1 MLSILQKDK
10 FFKDSSYC
18 IKIFR
23 SKKRWRTINIKIKN
37 EIIEI
42 CCPFFTSPRKINSII
57 EEKSS
62 WIEKKI
68 AENRYINKKKEELK
82 LLEKIFYKGKSVSLK
97 MKIDKFDKVFLEH
110 NTLMVISKKTSVEYK
125 KKVIEKW
132 MEEEAIIYLNE
143 RLKSLALKF
152 SIKYKSLEIKKYRSR
167 WGSCSSNSNIKLNWK
182 LIMLPIKV
190 IDYVIIHELAHII
203 EPNHS
208 KSFWSL
214 VQRMYPKYKKSDSW
228 LKKNGSIIIDF

>member
-68 AENRYINKKKEELK
+68 AENREINKKKEELK
-82 LLEKIFYKGKSVSLK
+82 LLGKIFYKGKSVSLK
-97 MKIDKFDKVFLEH
+97 MKIDTFDKVFLEH